1 LITMPPV
8 STTAATLEDMNMNER
23 MRFNPAKAADDG
35 TQDAHALITALCN
48 LWDDEDEALSNDAD
62 GKQSAALLNDALS
75 GIIGLAVENR
85 IEESQARLEAFS
97 RIIGPALYLA
107 GEGLH
112 HLETKLPIVESKGGE
127 L

>member
-1 LITMPPV
+1 
-8 STTAATLEDMNMNER
+8 MNER